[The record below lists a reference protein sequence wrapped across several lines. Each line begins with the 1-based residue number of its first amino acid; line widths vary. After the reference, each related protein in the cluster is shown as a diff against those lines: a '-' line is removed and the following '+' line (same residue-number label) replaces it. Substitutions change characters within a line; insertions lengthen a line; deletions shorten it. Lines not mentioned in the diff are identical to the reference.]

1 MTDAGLNAL
10 GIRVRDSILRAHPDW
25 AHPLIPPAPGSFPFP
40 VEPDCAARGAVLAG
54 SANFAGVAG
63 QGPAVEK
70 DFGSD
75 ASPDR
80 PYVEFTDFDGQAS
93 SLRAAG
99 VDLIPFCPAKS
110 NRGTRLATQLHK
122 LIAPDETNT
131 PRPFVC
137 CDASHFIQRCPD
149 AGFKTG
155 ATTGGTHQRRAGAT
169 SSNCRQ
175 SSEDRDPTRWPG

>member
-1 MTDAGLNAL
+1 M
-10 GIRVRDSILRAHPDW
+10 LRALPDW

-110 NRGTRLATQLHK
+110 NHGTRLATQLHK

-131 PRPFVC
+131 SRPFVC
-137 CDASHFIQRCPD
+137 CDASHFIQRCAD
-149 AGFKTG
+149 ARFKTG

-175 SSEDRDPTRWPG
+175 